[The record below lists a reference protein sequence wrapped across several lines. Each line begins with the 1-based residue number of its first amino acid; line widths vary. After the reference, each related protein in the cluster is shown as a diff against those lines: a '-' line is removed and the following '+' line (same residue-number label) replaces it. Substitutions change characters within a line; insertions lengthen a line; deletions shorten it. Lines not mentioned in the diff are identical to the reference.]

1 MKNPKGELKGFK
13 TMWLQFDENTIDKH
27 QLFFKEHSIR
37 NQAVEHPKGKT
48 LFMLNIPPYVTSEA
62 LLKAFTNLCGTVS
75 NVYFANSK
83 GFKTAYLVFEKE
95 STLEDALEIPDDYV
109 LILSTKENKCAVGLS
124 KWCMEYNNSICDEVK
139 MKEEIEA
146 YMRDYDNK
154 IAYKIAREKAMKEKK
169 EEDDGWVTVTARKK
183 RGQFAVPRK
192 ESALH
197 KVQHKE
203 ELKTKKKQLHNFY
216 TFQIR
221 ESKKQ
226 NLAELRKKF
235 ELDKKRLQDIKS
247 KRTFKPF

>member
-1 MKNPKGELKGFK
+1 MKNPKADLKGFK
-13 TMWLQFDENTIDKH
+13 TMWIQFDENSSDKH

-37 NQAVEHPKGKT
+37 NQAIEHPRGKT
-48 LFMLNIPPYVTSEA
+48 LFMLNVPPYVTSEA
-62 LLKAFTNLCGTVS
+62 LRGAFTNLCGNVS
-75 NVYFANSK
+75 NVYFANSQ

-109 LILSTKENKCAVGLS
+109 LTLNSKDNKCLVGLAR
-124 KWCMEYNNSICDEVK
+124 WCMEYNNSICDEAK

-146 YMRDYDNK
+146 YMRDYDER
-154 IAYKIAREKAMKEKK
+154 IADKIAREKAMKEKQ
-169 EEDDGWVTVTARKK
+169 EEEDGWVTVTGRKK
-183 RGQFAVPRK
+183 RGQFALPRK
-192 ESALH
+192 ESALN
-197 KVQHKE
+197 KVQRKE
-203 ELKTKKKQLHNFY
+203 EQKNKKKELLNFY